1 MLLPELVA
9 DFESGARSRVPIGTS
24 AYSFHVVQHRQDGL
38 VDRITD
44 VHGSDL
50 WVNGGYFIFRQ
61 EIFDFIGE
69 GEDLLAEPFR
79 RLIEADE
86 LITYRYAGFWTAMD
100 TLKDLEK
107 LRTLHESGR
116 PPWALWLTPQANG
129 PAWPPSRHHCRTR
142 RPALTRASVASVT
155 RPNSSSERSAMSSRL
170 CAPSER
176 FNTQSMASWNCWVSL
191 RPPIAPYRPRRPSCG
206 SHFGF
211 WLR

>member
-1 MLLPELVA
+1 M
-9 DFESGARSRVPIGTS
+9 
-24 AYSFHVVQHRQDGL
+24 VQHGQDGL

-129 PAWPPSRHHCRTR
+129 P
-142 RPALTRASVASVT
+142 
-155 RPNSSSERSAMSSRL
+155 
-170 CAPSER
+170 
-176 FNTQSMASWNCWVSL
+176 SMASWSGITAGPGG
-191 RPPIAPYRPRRPSCG
+191 RP
-206 SHFGF
+206 
-211 WLR
+211 